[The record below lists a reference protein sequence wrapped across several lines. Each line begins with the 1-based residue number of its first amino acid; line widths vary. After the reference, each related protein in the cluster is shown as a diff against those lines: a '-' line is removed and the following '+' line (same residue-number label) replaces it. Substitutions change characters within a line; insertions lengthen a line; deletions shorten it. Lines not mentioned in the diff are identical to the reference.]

1 MGQSA
6 SSEGPSG
13 NANSHGGPTEVEMQQ
28 KGAINGGPSSHPK
41 PAAAAAATPAH
52 EPRRLSEEERAIVWE
67 INIARGCLESFSK
80 ILAAHAIVLSL
91 LVTVNLIGFL
101 QPPRGWDQDG
111 LMFSHSY
118 SVRAFAVANSL
129 SLYSAI
135 SGLLF
140 YIYCSYA
147 TIVSLGAVPLL
158 DRFDEKGLEL
168 LHVLRASLRCVALP
182 SVKRRSSLLSS
193 FLAFSLTFCV
203 AAYISSGVASA
214 PPEDRFFSIVLPAIP
229 GCILVIILLH
239 LSSSKLR
246 KELDFDARFKMLWN
260 QIFKIQSQPA
270 LFWLDRDSREALDPT
285 PAILWW
291 NVGRREEHCNRRR
304 NDHVHRPPQS
314 S

>member
-6 SSEGPSG
+6 SSQDPSW
-13 NANSHGGPTEVEMQQ
+13 NANSHGGWVEMKQQ
-28 KGAINGGPSSHPK
+28 KGPNHGGPSYPNP
-41 PAAAAAATPAH
+41 PAAAAAAAT
-52 EPRRLSEEERAIVWE
+52 RRLSEVERAIVWE

-91 LVTVNLIGFL
+91 LVTVNLIGFM

-111 LMFSHSY
+111 FMFAHSK
-118 SVRAFAVANSL
+118 SLKAFAVANSL

-158 DRFDEKGLEL
+158 DRFDSKGVDL

-182 SVKRRSSLLSS
+182 SVKRRSSLLFA

-203 AAYISSGVASA
+203 AAYISSAVASTH
-214 PPEDRFFSIVLPAIP
+214 PGERLFSIVLPAVP
-229 GCILVIILLH
+229 GCILVVVVLH

-246 KELDFDARFKMLWN
+246 KELDFDARFDMLWSR
-260 QIFKIQSQPA
+260 IVKIQPQPS
-270 LFWLDRDSREALDPT
+270 LVRLDKDSIEALDPT

-291 NVGRREEHCNRRR
+291 NARR
-304 NDHVHRPPQS
+304 
-314 S
+314 